1 MGLFRSAKERH
12 IAGATEELFYGMADQ
27 ELTSGN
33 VSTGLF
39 AKAKAEGGGDS
50 NRTNTAYIKLRVRAL
65 QVEYAALRE
74 GETER
79 MAAQAMAQRM
89 AAPNTQTEKA
99 AQKRSTIPEKGKE
112 KYVSKRAWIFL
123 GWAFFTCG
131 SLIVIESLS
140 GINMGPFFIS
150 SLFLIAIFHYL
161 WARYKNK
168 RKLPSLKKW
177 TPPK

>member
-1 MGLFRSAKERH
+1 MSFFRSAKERH

-39 AKAKAEGGGDS
+39 AKAKSEGGGDAH
-50 NRTNTAYIKLRVRAL
+50 RTNTAYLKLRVHAL

-74 GETER
+74 GEAER
-79 MAAQAMAQRM
+79 MAAQAMGQRM

-99 AQKRSTIPEKGKE
+99 PQKRSTISPKGKE

-123 GWAFFTCG
+123 SWGFFTCG
-131 SLIVIESLS
+131 SFIVIESLS
-140 GINMGPFFIS
+140 GINMGPFFIP
-150 SLFLIAIFHYL
+150 SLFLIVIFHYL

-168 RKLPSLKKW
+168 RKSSSLKKW
-177 TPPK
+177 TPPT